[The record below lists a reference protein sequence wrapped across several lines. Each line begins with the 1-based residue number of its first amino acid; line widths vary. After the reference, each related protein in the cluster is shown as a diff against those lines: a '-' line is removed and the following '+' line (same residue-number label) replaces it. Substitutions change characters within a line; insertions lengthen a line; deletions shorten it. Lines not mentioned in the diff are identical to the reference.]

1 MPKEKSLN
9 PVAAQRKADKK
20 KEISKSKR
28 NVQDQRN
35 EKLARR
41 NPDRL
46 QKQIDELRELETR
59 GGLRPKDKDTLAQ
72 LEKDVRGIR
81 RARAALGDKA
91 PQFPNYERRERPDA
105 RQEQRERRQN
115 LGKRRRDSEHAQV
128 SGSDTDPEVRSIPMP
143 RDTPPPIPRGGAF
156 KDPQIGPDG
165 QRRPHAL
172 PSKPAA
178 APAAPP
184 QLVYSSAPQL
194 RDLKKEAVKFVPAA
208 VRAKQKQ
215 VRGEGRLLELEEI
228 DNLEKAGY
236 YTAKKASDAAGEEIR
251 HQEDRTAEEAVIDGH
266 DEDVNMDEDMR
277 RLQQE
282 LRQVYSEEEEDE
294 HVPRRQVL
302 VEEVDDDG
310 D

>member
-1 MPKEKSLN
+1 MPKEKSFN

-41 NPDRL
+41 NPERL
-46 QKQIDELRELETR
+46 QKQIDELKELETR
-59 GGLRPKDKDTLAQ
+59 GVLRPKDKETLTQ
-72 LEKDVRGIR
+72 LERDVRGIW
-81 RARAALGDKA
+81 RAREALGDKA
-91 PQFPNYERRERPDA
+91 PQFPSHERRERNDA

-115 LGKRRRDSEHAQV
+115 LGKRRRDSEHAHD
-128 SGSDTDPEVRSIPMP
+128 SGSDTDPEVRNIPMP
-143 RDTPPPIPRGGAF
+143 RDTPPPIPREKF
-156 KDPQIGPDG
+156 TDPQLGPDG
-165 QRRPHAL
+165 QRVPHAL

-178 APAAPP
+178 TPAAPP

-215 VRGEGRLLELEEI
+215 VKGEGRLLEPEEI

-236 YTAKKASDAAGEEIR
+236 YAAGKAAQAAGEEFR
-251 HQEDRTAEEAVIDGH
+251 YTEAHAAVKAAAG
-266 DEDVNMDEDMR
+266 EDVDMDDVSK
-277 RLQQE
+277 LQQA
-282 LRQVYSEEEEDE
+282 LTSVYPEEEES
-294 HVPRRQVL
+294 VPRRQVM
-302 VEEVDDDG
+302 VEDVDDEG